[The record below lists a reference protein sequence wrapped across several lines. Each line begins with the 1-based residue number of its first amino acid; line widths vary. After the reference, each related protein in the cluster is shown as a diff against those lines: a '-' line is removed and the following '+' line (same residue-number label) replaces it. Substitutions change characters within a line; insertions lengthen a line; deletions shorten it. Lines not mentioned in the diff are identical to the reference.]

1 MAKNFQQYSFFY
13 SNMRVNSLFTHS
25 YHACWNSY
33 TIWEKKPKV
42 TFKFTKNFFLLFAA
56 EQNKDKKIE
65 KIEIK
70 FQSFTTAGQQFVD
83 LKIQYNIAVEYGATS
98 TI

>member
-1 MAKNFQQYSFFY
+1 MK
-13 SNMRVNSLFTHS
+13 
-25 YHACWNSY
+25 
-33 TIWEKKPKV
+33 KKPKV
-42 TFKFTKNFFLLFAA
+42 TFKFTKNLFLLFAA
-56 EQNKDKKIE
+56 EQNNDRKKIE